1 MTGKELRI
9 GRIMNPKTRRAV
21 IVPMDHGVS
30 VGPIPGITD
39 IHRAVTLVAGGGAN
53 AVVVH
58 KGMASKCR
66 WFGGGD
72 IGLIV
77 HLSGSTSFS
86 EDPNS
91 KTLVCTVEEAIK
103 LGADAVSVHANV
115 GNGHEERMLTDL
127 SATAQI
133 AGEWGVPLIA
143 MIYPR
148 GERVRD
154 EYDPSAVCHAAR
166 LAAEL
171 GADVVKVSYTG
182 SAETFRRV
190 VEGCQVPV
198 LIAGGPRMETDRE
211 VLEMVRGAMDAGAA
225 GTSIGRN
232 VFQHRDPARIVQA
245 LCRIVHENAG
255 IEEALAALEDPARRV
270 A

>member
-1 MTGKELRI
+1 MTGKELRLN
-9 GRIMNPKTRRAV
+9 RIMNRKTGRTV

-30 VGPIPGITD
+30 VGPIPGIAD
-39 IHRAVTLVAGGGAN
+39 IGRAVARVGGGGAN

-58 KGMASKCR
+58 KGMASRRR
-66 WFGGGD
+66 WFGGND

-86 EDPNS
+86 EDPHV

-103 LGADAVSVHANV
+103 LGADAVSVHVNV
-115 GNGHEERMLTDL
+115 GNGHEQRMLTDL

-133 AGEWGVPLIA
+133 AGEWGVPLMA

-154 EYDPSAVCHAAR
+154 EFDPSAVCHAAR
-166 LAAEL
+166 LGAEL
-171 GADVVKVSYTG
+171 GADIVKVPYTG
-182 SAETFRRV
+182 SAESFRAV

-198 LIAGGPRMETDRE
+198 IIAGGPRMDTDRAI
-211 VLEMVRGAMDAGAA
+211 LEMVRGAVDAGAA

-232 VFQHRDPARIVQA
+232 VFQHRDPSLMVGA
-245 LCRIVHENAG
+245 LCRVVHENAG
-255 IEEALAALEDPARRV
+255 IEESLLSLEDPAERV